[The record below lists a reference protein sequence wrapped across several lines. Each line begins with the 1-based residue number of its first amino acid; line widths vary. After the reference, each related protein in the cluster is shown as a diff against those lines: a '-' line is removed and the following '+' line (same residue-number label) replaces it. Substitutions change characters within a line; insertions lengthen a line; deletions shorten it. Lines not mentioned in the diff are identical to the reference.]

1 MRMLVLMTMVLG
13 AFAALA
19 DDSYLYWMV
28 NTDDGTA
35 DEITYDSVRVRAFE
49 TEGGADQG
57 YLTLYYGNGAA
68 VGGGNPNSIG
78 KGLAT
83 EGLPFYASLASVAGS
98 SFSYVVELFNDG
110 ALVGQSKSLLFTEAM
125 TKNYVATVTS
135 TGTFPAMASWAAG
148 RYSSVPEPNSAVLL
162 LLGCAALAL
171 RRKQDENAERRDYP
185 NWSDD
190 SGFRPPHSRTLLS

>member
-13 AFAALA
+13 AFAAFA

-35 DEITYDSVRVRAFE
+35 GEISYDSVRVRAFE
-49 TEGGADQG
+49 TDGGVDKG

-68 VGGGNPNSIG
+68 VGGTSVG
-78 KGLAT
+78 KDLAT
-83 EGLPFYASLASVAGS
+83 SGLPFYASLASVAGP

-110 ALVGQSKSLLFTEAM
+110 ALVGQSGSLLFTDAM

-135 TGTFPAMASWAAG
+135 TGSFPAMASWAAG
-148 RYSSVPEPNSAVLL
+148 GFSAVPEPNSAFLL
-162 LLGCAALAL
+162 ALGFAALAL
-171 RRKQDENAERRDYP
+171 RRKCATQR
-185 NWSDD
+185 
-190 SGFRPPHSRTLLS
+190 SRE